1 MENLIFSE
9 YKNSLTKSSVK
20 ISEKEI
26 IEKIRSGFG
35 IKDKIEK
42 IRKEILKNGKS
53 DVSNKLKKELL
64 AFIIAGYFSNDGRSK
79 DNLLRY
85 YGWMI
90 FDIDNIKSEEEYQKI
105 FNVIIE
111 NPFVRV
117 AFRSPSGNGIKIIVI
132 TDNKDSEK
140 HTELYK
146 KLLKYYESI
155 LNVKFD
161 ETTCEVNRLCFYSYD
176 PDIYHNENSEIFK
189 FGTLGENF
197 SNEESHENIFET
209 QFVKEIQ
216 FAIDFTNKVTKFR
229 DSNRNNYIYLLSKN
243 CCGYGLHKQTVID
256 YCIIN
261 FSDEDFDE
269 NEIILAIENGYQEK
283 KSDFGKWK
291 SKLERDIRTPKIEKK
306 EVRVS
311 SENSVFEK
319 FSSKLDSTFS
329 QKYKDVLNQ
338 LKTERDKEM
347 YILGMITALESI
359 YKTQ

>member
-1 MENLIFSE
+1 MFNE
-9 YKNSLTKSSVK
+9 YKNSLTSSSVE
-20 ISEKEI
+20 IYEKEI
-26 IEKIRSGFG
+26 IEKIRTGYW
-35 IKDKIEK
+35 IKGKIGK
-42 IRKEILKNGKS
+42 LRKELQKNGKTS
-53 DVSNKLKKELL
+53 YSKRLKSQLP
-64 AFIIAGYFSNDGRSK
+64 AFIISGKYSK
-79 DNLLRY
+79 NSRKSEHLQVY
-85 YGWMI
+85 NGWMI

-105 FNVIIE
+105 FNVIIQ

-117 AFRSPSGNGIKIIVI
+117 AFRSPSGNGIKIIVV

-176 PDIYHNENSEIFK
+176 SDIYHNEDSEIFE

-197 SNEESHENIFET
+197 SEEKSNEIFET

-216 FAIDFTNKVTKFR
+216 FAIDFTNNVTKFR
-229 DSNRNNYIYLLSKN
+229 DNNRNNYIYLLSKN

-347 YILGMITALESI
+347 YILGMITTLESI
-359 YKTQ
+359 YKTE